1 MITSRAEPLGRVT
14 MKMRYALVLILAAT
28 LAWSAAALAAE
39 LRLSPTDTLD
49 SVLRAQ
55 SGRVT
60 VRLRS
65 GQEFTGTVR
74 SVDAKLLHL
83 GSLTGR
89 EFFDAV
95 VPLDAID
102 AVLVR
107 TKE

>member
-1 MITSRAEPLGRVT
+1 
-14 MKMRYALVLILAAT
+14 MKTLYLAILAGT
-28 LAWSAAALAAE
+28 LAWSAAAAAAE
-39 LRLSPTDTLD
+39 LRVGTADTIE

-55 SGRVT
+55 KGRVT

-65 GQEFTGTVR
+65 GQELTGNVR
-74 SVDAKLLHL
+74 SVDVRLLHL

-95 VPLDAID
+95 VPMEAIE
-102 AVLVR
+102 AVIVR

>member
-1 MITSRAEPLGRVT
+1 
-14 MKMRYALVLILAAT
+14 MKTLYLVIFAGT
-28 LAWSAAALAAE
+28 LAWSATAGAAE
-39 LRLSPTDTLD
+39 LRLGTADTIE

-55 SGRVT
+55 KGRVT

-65 GQEFTGTVR
+65 GQELTGNVR
-74 SVDAKLLHL
+74 SVDVRLLHL

-95 VPLDAID
+95 VPMEAIE
-102 AVLVR
+102 AVIVR

>member
-1 MITSRAEPLGRVT
+1 
-14 MKMRYALVLILAAT
+14 MKTLYLAILAGT
-28 LAWSAAALAAE
+28 LAWSAAAAAAE
-39 LRLSPTDTLD
+39 LRVGTADTIE

-55 SGRVT
+55 KGRVT

-65 GQEFTGTVR
+65 GQELTGNVR
-74 SVDAKLLHL
+74 SADVRLLHL

-95 VPLDAID
+95 VPMEAIE
-102 AVLVR
+102 AVIVR

>member
-1 MITSRAEPLGRVT
+1 
-14 MKMRYALVLILAAT
+14 MKPALCSAALAAT
-28 LAWSAAALAAE
+28 LAWSAAAPAAD
-39 LRLSPTDTLD
+39 LRITNVDTIE

-55 SGRVT
+55 KARVT

-65 GQEFTGTVR
+65 GQELTGAVR
-74 SVDAKLLHL
+74 SVDSRLLHL

-95 VPLDAID
+95 VPLEAIE
-102 AVLVR
+102 AVIVR

>member
-1 MITSRAEPLGRVT
+1 
-14 MKMRYALVLILAAT
+14 MKTLYLVIFAGT
-28 LAWSAAALAAE
+28 LAWSAAGGAAE
-39 LRLSPTDTLD
+39 LRLGTADTIE

-55 SGRVT
+55 KGRVT

-65 GQEFTGTVR
+65 GQELTGAVR
-74 SVDAKLLHL
+74 SVDVRLLHL

-95 VPLDAID
+95 VPMEAIE
-102 AVLVR
+102 AVIVR

>member
-1 MITSRAEPLGRVT
+1 
-14 MKMRYALVLILAAT
+14 MKTLSLVILAGT
-28 LAWSAAALAAE
+28 LAWSGAAAAAE
-39 LRLSPTDTLD
+39 FRLGTADTVE

-55 SGRVT
+55 KGRVT

-65 GQEFTGTVR
+65 GQELTGTVR
-74 SVDAKLLHL
+74 SVDVRLLHL

-95 VPLDAID
+95 VPMEAIE
-102 AVLVR
+102 AVIVR